1 MALQSSFADLALR
14 ATPVPPPV
22 VNPPVVNP
30 PVVNSVLAIE
40 VHMCM
45 YFLRRKPVTVKRNIL
60 HAGYEILYLPL
71 VKLLSI
77 STFFVHEKE
86 NQL

>member
-1 MALQSSFADLALR
+1 MAMQSSFADLELHS
-14 ATPVPPPV
+14 TPV
-22 VNPPVVNP
+22 P
-30 PVVNSVLAIE
+30 PVVNSLLAIV

-45 YFLRRKPVTVKRNIL
+45 YFLCRKPVTVIRNLL

-77 STFFVHEKE
+77 STFFVYEKE
-86 NQL
+86 N